1 MIVGS
6 KLEDGTKVVLIEDVM
21 TSGKALREVYPKL
34 KSVAD
39 VEVAGMIIT
48 VDRQEK
54 GLQSE
59 KSAVQEVKAEFGID
73 VYSIV
78 TVSDIIAA
86 IESGVIDGKD
96 YLPQMRA
103 YRAEYGV

>member
-1 MIVGS
+1 
-6 KLEDGTKVVLIEDVM
+6 
-21 TSGKALREVYPKL
+21 
-34 KSVAD
+34 
-39 VEVAGMIIT
+39 VEIAGMIIT

-59 KSAVQEVKAEFGID
+59 KSAVQEVKEEFGID

-86 IESGVIDGKD
+86 IENGVIDGQA

-103 YRAEYGV
+103 YREQYGV